1 MFTVIVGF
9 EGSGKS
15 RTLKPFAR
23 RYSVMPSTD
32 VTFVTPAGSA
42 EAAEGGAARAFG
54 VAAGLASCAA
64 AKRGRKAA
72 VRSATRVRMDG
83 DRGKRAPIMAD
94 RPGRKEFSSLTA
106 SPCKISSS
114 GTKNQMRQLAFR
126 WTGIFAAA
134 LLAAALAPG
143 ASAQV

>member
-32 VTFVTPAGSA
+32 VTFVTPAGNA
-42 EAAEGGAARAFG
+42 EAAEGGAVRVFG

-64 AKRGRKAA
+64 AERGRKAA
-72 VRSATRVRMDG
+72 VSRTAMSLRMVEGIGERDFN
-83 DRGKRAPIMAD
+83 GK
-94 RPGRKEFSSLTA
+94 
-106 SPCKISSS
+106 
-114 GTKNQMRQLAFR
+114 GTSKKNWRRLWQ
-126 WTGIFAAA
+126 T
-134 LLAAALAPG
+134 APG
-143 ASAQV
+143 GKSFLP